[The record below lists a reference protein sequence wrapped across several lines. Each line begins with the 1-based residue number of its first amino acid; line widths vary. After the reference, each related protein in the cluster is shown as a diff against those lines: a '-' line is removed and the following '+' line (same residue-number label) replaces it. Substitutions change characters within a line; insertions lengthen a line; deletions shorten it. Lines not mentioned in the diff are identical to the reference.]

1 MAVTFQDLKQRLIE
15 QADPDVLVELLEIS
29 SEELANAFEDKI
41 EDRLEKL
48 IGDYFSQKE
57 IEEADSDDYYRSE

>member
-1 MAVTFQDLKQRLIE
+1 MTFQDLKQRLIE

-29 SEELANAFEDKI
+29 SEELVNTFEDKI

-48 IGDYFSQKE
+48 IGDYFSQME